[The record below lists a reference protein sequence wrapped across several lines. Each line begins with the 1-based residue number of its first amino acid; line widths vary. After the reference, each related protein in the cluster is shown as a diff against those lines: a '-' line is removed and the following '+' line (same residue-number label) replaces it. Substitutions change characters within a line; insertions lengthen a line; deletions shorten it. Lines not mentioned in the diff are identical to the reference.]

1 MADGSS
7 GSGETDRIFFGS
19 LENEVKA
26 RISKV
31 SISQII
37 LYISFGIC
45 SQVYASPQLEQLFP
59 FSFFF
64 FFLSTALPWSGF
76 LGSLLLF
83 CFDVL
88 NGLSRYL
95 SPLFCSHF
103 SISHS

>member
-64 FFLSTALPWSGF
+64 FFCRPLCRGQVFLVACSFFALTS
-76 LGSLLLF
+76 
-83 CFDVL
+83 
-88 NGLSRYL
+88 
-95 SPLFCSHF
+95 
-103 SISHS
+103 